1 MKLELKDEGRMKKRK
16 KKAKKKKEH
25 AKPSRLLAV
34 AEQQEKQKKV
44 RREKERKKGKGK
56 RSSGVRALVR
66 LLEKKEVKKKS
77 KDGGGPSESSSSSE
91 SSSYEDEESSSESD
105 LKAPLQRK
113 SAKSPGSVMKML
125 VHHCQEALDQSSA
138 VAVEEKSA
146 VTSGVKLV
154 TYFNLLVRPH
164 FPSTSRDMK
173 EMYMLAVALDLLRCG
188 KLQEVGDALAS
199 RFLAVHCAA
208 SEGNWSAA
216 KFLEMYPL
224 EVMQSAPTELLLKA
238 RKHHRLIQKS
248 QGVEQNSWAPRLQ
261 SRGKLERRRKRR
273 GERKRKRKE
282 GKRQRPTAV
291 LAERQLESMAEPRGS
306 VVEEAEGAERSQGES
321 GKGKGKG
328 RQVRTDEIFIYD
340 RGEEAPDLGIHYEL
354 FGRLLEAGSSL
365 RSVGCLL
372 AWSIIH
378 ATCMSV
384 SEGRVTALRSIL
396 AGKYGSDL
404 AMRRLRNKEA
414 FPLRLG
420 GLAGVIR
427 ALRRA
432 SLEEVSL
439 TSFVREWSDDCWLF
453 CCIEYNNYLRGCRS
467 SPVGCW
473 RKSDL
478 AAVGCLRRAVER
490 TLAQDVH
497 LPRSVKEVEK
507 ELSHRF
513 VSYSGGEVPT
523 MEILTFDQVVP
534 ALPPKG
540 HGGCIP
546 VTSLVKGRTRSFLLH
561 PEDCIVEDCGQPL
574 PKLQA
579 KCHILEE
586 DRLRLALS
594 LVERGVCFWCEESA
608 VFTYRQQKVLNGL
621 IWRREKFP
629 SN

>member
-1 MKLELKDEGRMKKRK
+1 MATDREVSGNRTGEAIWASLGTPEWDTFEVHPGEILEVRTEAGEESPKFVMVITEVWYDEETEEELVKGRFIAYTDEKLSKGVGNSINRKHWGVHLCSKSPCDYDVDKIAAHVTIARWFSQKNFECSYLKPWGRLALREFHEMFPSKEKKKKRTPPSKTLEDGRRRPRIRMTPHPKDGKRKRSSVPEDGRGTGGDGTEIEGLKKKLRALKERLISGRSTADTEVIDLVGDGEESEGETESPCAQEGRLTTGSHLDASISQLALEDLSGPHTWARGGDIHRKVKLELKDEGRMKKRK
-16 KKAKKKKEH
+16 KRAKKKKEH

-248 QGVEQNSWAPRLQ
+248 QGVEQNSWAPRYNPGGNWKGG
-261 SRGKLERRRKRR
+261 GKD
-273 GERKRKRKE
+273 
-282 GKRQRPTAV
+282 
-291 LAERQLESMAEPRGS
+291 
-306 VVEEAEGAERSQGES
+306 EEK
-321 GKGKGKG
+321 GKGKGKKGKG
-328 RQVRTDEIFIYD
+328 RGQQQYWQKDSWNQWQNREDQWWKKQKEQ
-340 RGEEAPDLGIHYEL
+340 
-354 FGRLLEAGSSL
+354 
-365 RSVGCLL
+365 
-372 AWSIIH
+372 
-378 ATCMSV
+378 
-384 SEGRVTALRSIL
+384 
-396 AGKYGSDL
+396 
-404 AMRRLRNKEA
+404 KEA
-414 FPLRLG
+414 
-420 GLAGVIR
+420 
-427 ALRRA
+427 
-432 SLEEVSL
+432 
-439 TSFVREWSDDCWLF
+439 
-453 CCIEYNNYLRGCRS
+453 
-467 SPVGCW
+467 
-473 RKSDL
+473 
-478 AAVGCLRRAVER
+478 
-490 TLAQDVH
+490 
-497 LPRSVKEVEK
+497 KEKAEK
-507 ELSHRF
+507 EK
-513 VSYSGGEVPT
+513 T
-523 MEILTFDQVVP
+523 KAD
-534 ALPPKG
+534 K
-540 HGGCIP
+540 
-546 VTSLVKGRTRSFLLH
+546 
-561 PEDCIVEDCGQPL
+561 
-574 PKLQA
+574 
-579 KCHILEE
+579 
-586 DRLRLALS
+586 
-594 LVERGVCFWCEESA
+594 
-608 VFTYRQQKVLNGL
+608 
-621 IWRREKFP
+621 
-629 SN
+629 